1 MKAAPDRTH
10 ASCARAELLGPRA
23 TSVKH
28 KEMEFMNLSP
38 RASAR
43 KCGFTLIELLVV
55 IAIIAILAALL
66 LPALAG
72 AKARA
77 QAVQC
82 MNNNRQMML
91 AWKFYCDDYNE
102 KAPSAYGGPGDWWPV
117 QGLSW
122 WGNPTTDGQNQYNW
136 DVEVTVKKSTLWPYC
151 GNNTAIWRCPADIKF
166 PCIANTGP
174 YKGQSFPRV
183 RSCSM
188 LSAFGGSDEPGL
200 NPGYVVY
207 YKTTDVVKPG
217 PSMTFVL
224 CDERADSINDGE
236 LYTTM
241 QGWDPSNP
249 NSWAVQD
256 IPSNYHAGACG
267 FAFVDGHAEIH
278 KWKDLVLNA
287 KWPFGYGSVGRNS
300 KDAYWIMEHD
310 TRKK

>member
-1 MKAAPDRTH
+1 MTLNPK
-10 ASCARAELLGPRA
+10 
-23 TSVKH
+23 
-28 KEMEFMNLSP
+28 
-38 RASAR
+38 ASAPR
-43 KCGFTLIELLVV
+43 CGFTLIELLVV

-82 MNNNRQMML
+82 MNNNRQIML

-102 KAPSAYGGPGDWWPV
+102 KMPSAYGGPGDWWPV
-117 QGLSW
+117 PGLSSPQ
-122 WGNPTTDGQNQYNW
+122 NPTADGQWQYNW

-151 GNNTAIWRCPADIKF
+151 GNNTAIWRCPADNKF

-174 YKGQSFPRV
+174 YKGQAFPRV
-183 RSCSM
+183 RSFSM

-207 YKTTDVVKPG
+207 YRTTDVMRPG
-217 PSMTFVL
+217 PAMTFVFV
-224 CDERADSINDGE
+224 DERADSINDGE

-241 QGWDPSNP
+241 QGWDPYQP
-249 NSWAVQD
+249 NSWQVRD
-256 IPSNYHAGACG
+256 IPSNYHAGAAG
-267 FAFVDGHAEIH
+267 FAFADGHSEIH
-278 KWKDLVLNA
+278 KWKDFVLNA
-287 KWPFGYGSVGRNS
+287 KWPFSYGTGARNS

>member
-1 MKAAPDRTH
+1 
-10 ASCARAELLGPRA
+10 
-23 TSVKH
+23 
-28 KEMEFMNLSP
+28 MNLSP

-66 LPALAG
+66 LPALG
-72 AKARA
+72 QAKAKA
-77 QAVQC
+77 QGVQC

-91 AWKFYCDDYNE
+91 AWKFYCDDNSE
-102 KAPSAYGGPGDWWPV
+102 KVPSAYGLQGNWWPV
-117 QGLSW
+117 GDQSW
-122 WGNPTTDGQNQYNW
+122 SGNPITDGQNQANW
-136 DVEVTVKKSTLWPYC
+136 DVEITVKKSPLWPYC
-151 GNNTAIWRCPADIKF
+151 GNNTAIWRCPADLKYS
-166 PCIANTGP
+166 CIANTGP

-188 LSAFGGSDEPGL
+188 VSSFAGSDEPDL

-207 YKTTDVVKPG
+207 HKTTDVVKPG

-236 LYTTM
+236 LYTQM

-249 NSWAVQD
+249 NVWGVRD

-267 FAFVDGHAEIH
+267 FAFVDGHSEIH

-287 KWPFGYGSVGRNS
+287 RWPFGYGTVLKNS
-300 KDAYWIMEHD
+300 KDDYWIMEHD

>member
-1 MKAAPDRTH
+1 
-10 ASCARAELLGPRA
+10 
-23 TSVKH
+23 
-28 KEMEFMNLSP
+28 MNMRSK
-38 RASAR
+38 ASAR
-43 KCGFTLIELLVV
+43 RGGFTLIELLVV

-77 QAVQC
+77 QGIQC

-91 AWKFYCDDYNE
+91 AWKFYCDDNNE
-102 KAPSAYGGPGDWWPV
+102 KVPSSYGMPGDWWPFPGMTWTGIPT
-117 QGLSW
+117 QDGL
-122 WGNPTTDGQNQYNW
+122 NEYNW
-136 DVEVTVKKSTLWPYC
+136 NVDKTVKLSPLWPYC
-151 GNNTAIWRCPADIKF
+151 GNNTAIWRCPTDSKYS
-166 PCIANTGP
+166 CIVKSGP
-174 YKGQSFPRV
+174 YAGQSFPRV
-183 RSCSM
+183 RSCGM
-188 LSAFGGSDEPGL
+188 LSAFAGSDEKDL

-207 YKTTDVVKPG
+207 MKTTDLLRPG

-236 LYTTM
+236 LYTQM
-241 QGWDPSNP
+241 QGWDPPNP
-249 NSWAVQD
+249 NSWGVRD

-267 FAFVDGHAEIH
+267 FAFADGHAEVH

-287 KWPFGYGSVGRNS
+287 RWPFSYGTILKNS